1 MKSVENGKLYN
12 RVSTFDKTDI
22 INILTVISTRYHV
35 YEYPIAT
42 SVVTLSRDRH
52 SRLISLRGFIGPPH
66 KSSEVA
72 TISFVHEGGRHTCDI
87 VLTPGLYSDLI
98 LGLDFYE
105 RETSS
110 SNDKTR
116 RVTFDKL
123 SVEPRNRANTEPVEI
138 PGAPE
143 KVQAIVDEFRETL
156 ARYTAELGRSHEF
169 RWDIPRTGKPFRHTQ
184 REH

>member
-1 MKSVENGKLYN
+1 MSKNGKLYN
-12 RVSTFDKTDI
+12 RVSTFDQTDI

-52 SRLISLRGFIGPPH
+52 SRRISLRGFIGPPH

-72 TISFVHEGGRHTCDI
+72 TISFVHEGGRNTWDI

-105 RETSS
+105 REASS
-110 SNDKTR
+110 LNDKTR

-123 SVEPRNRANTEPVEI
+123 SVEPRNRASTEPVEI
-138 PGAPE
+138 PG
-143 KVQAIVDEFRETL
+143 KVQAIVDEFRDTFPC
-156 ARYTAELGRSHEF
+156 YTAELGRSHEF